1 MKSVQDKS
9 KRGSTVAIRPKY
21 FGIIALLISVL
32 FLPVPAPAQDVLVLS
47 LDDAL
52 DLGEKHNEQYLIVE
66 QEQGKADA
74 EVTNARADALPH
86 LSFFGNYTR
95 SFKIPEQ
102 FVTIGDQ
109 TQRFKFG
116 FEHGVTWG
124 FSARQSLFK
133 GGRMFAAMSAARLYS
148 RYIEQR
154 RREAR
159 LNLQRDIAF
168 AFYDAYLAGQ
178 SVEVARQALQLTI
191 ETRDVVQQRFDQGQS
206 SEYDLLRANV
216 QVSNMQPELTRAE
229 NARELSLTNLRV
241 LLGVEAGRRV
251 ELQLTYP
258 DSSSW
263 ESGSLAS
270 LIERARDRRPEPLQA
285 ELEVKLRQKAVTV
298 ARADHYPNLD
308 LTGDYVVS
316 AYQEKL
322 GFGHWQRSPSWQAG
336 LSLTIPIFEGW
347 STSSAVTQAKIDLSQ
362 ARLQERSVNK
372 LVALDVE
379 RAFHDFS
386 EARQRLTSQ
395 SKTVAQAEEGYQ
407 IAQLRYQ
414 EGIGMQLEVTDA
426 LLALTTARLNENL
439 ALRDYLTARV
449 QLRRS
454 VGEPVLDRLSGN

>member
-1 MKSVQDKS
+1 MKSLQHKFG
-9 KRGSTVAIRPKY
+9 RRLTAAIRPKNL
-21 FGIIALLISVL
+21 GIIVLLMSIL
-32 FLPVPAPAQDVLVLS
+32 FLPGQAPAQDIIVLTLE
-47 LDDAL
+47 DAL
-52 DLGEKHNEQYLIVE
+52 DLGEKYNEQYLIVE

-74 EVTNARADALPH
+74 EVTSARADALPH
-86 LSFFGNYTR
+86 ISFFGNYTR
-95 SFKIPEQ
+95 SFEIPEQ

-109 TQRFKFG
+109 TERFKFG

-133 GGRMFAAMSAARLYS
+133 GGRMFAAVTAARLYS
-148 RYIEQR
+148 RYIEQLR
-154 RREAR
+154 RQAR
-159 LNLQRDIAF
+159 LDLQRDIAF
-168 AFYDAYLAGQ
+168 AFYDAYLADR
-178 SVEVARQALQLTI
+178 SVAVAQQALQLTI

-216 QVSNMQPELTRAE
+216 QVANMQPEVTRAE
-229 NARELSLTNLRV
+229 NARELSLTNVRV
-241 LLGVEAGRRV
+241 LLGIEAGRRV

-263 ESGSLAS
+263 ESESLTS
-270 LIERARDRRPEPLQA
+270 LIKRARDRRPEPLQA

-316 AYQEKL
+316 AYKEKL
-322 GFGHWQRSPSWQAG
+322 GFDHWQRTPSWQAG

-347 STSSAVTQAKIDLSQ
+347 RISSAVTQAKINLSQ
-362 ARLQERSVNK
+362 ARLRERSVNK
-372 LVALDVE
+372 LVGLDVE
-379 RAFHDFS
+379 KAYNDFS

-395 SKTVAQAEEGYQ
+395 SRTVAQAEEGYE
-407 IAQLRYQ
+407 IAQLRYR
-414 EGIGMQLEVTDA
+414 EGIGTQLEVTDA

-449 QLRRS
+449 QLRRA
-454 VGEPVLDRLSGN
+454 VGEPVLDRLGGN